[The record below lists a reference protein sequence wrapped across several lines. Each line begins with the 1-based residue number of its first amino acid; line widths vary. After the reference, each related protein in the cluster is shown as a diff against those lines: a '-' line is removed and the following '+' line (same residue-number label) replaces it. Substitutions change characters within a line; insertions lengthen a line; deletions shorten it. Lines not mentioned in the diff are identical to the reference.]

1 LNVELQALKDAMR
14 TSAIYNQSPLTGVG
28 GYNRP
33 RPSYMQRINAENA
46 ARAAE

>member
-1 LNVELQALKDAMR
+1 MR
-14 TSAIYNQSPLTGVG
+14 TSAVYHASPLSGIG

-33 RPSYMQRINAENA
+33 RPSYMQKINAENA